1 MSKALLDMRGLTI
14 NHNGRNLVSE
24 IDILVEAGSVT
35 ALMGP
40 SGSGKTLSAR
50 ASMGQIHPAINLTS
64 GSLRFPMRDDRDWFD
79 GIVNAGPKAQNRLL
93 HETAALRGP
102 YVSYSP
108 QMASSAL
115 NPGRTLGRQLEMA
128 IMRRAKSTDN
138 LAMSVRRSLDEVGLP
153 HHASRALPIELSGGM
168 CQRAALAV
176 AVASHPQLVIADE
189 PETGLDPVLTRGIT
203 ELLIRVCKERKCGL
217 LLISHQ
223 DETVARIGAT
233 IIRLPGVEVV

>member
-14 NHNGRNLVSE
+14 VHNGRSLVRD
-24 IDILVEAGSVT
+24 IDIVVEKGSVT

-50 ASMGQIHPAINLTS
+50 ASMGQISPAIALTG
-64 GSLRFPMRDDRDWFD
+64 GSLRFPARGDKDWFA
-79 GIVNAGPKAQNRLL
+79 GVVNGGPKVQTNLL
-93 HETAALRGP
+93 NESALLRGP

-128 IMRRAKSTDN
+128 ILRRADPTGDIVM
-138 LAMSVRRSLDEVGLP
+138 AVRRSLDEVGLP
-153 HHASRALPIELSGGM
+153 FHASRALPIELSGGM

-203 ELLIRVCKERKCGL
+203 ELLIAVCHERKCGL

-223 DETVARIGAT
+223 DETVARIGAS
-233 IIRLPGVEVV
+233 IIRLPGVEVA

>member
-14 NHNGRNLVSE
+14 IHNGRNLVSE
-24 IDILVEAGSVT
+24 VDIIVEKGAVT

-50 ASMGQIHPAINLTS
+50 ASMGQIHPAISLTA
-64 GSLRFPMRDDRDWFD
+64 GSLRFPERDDRDWFA
-79 GIVNAGPKAQNRLL
+79 GVLNAGPKAQTELL
-93 HETAALRGP
+93 EESAALRGP

-128 IMRRAKSTDN
+128 IMRRVDPVDN
-138 LAMSVRRSLDEVGLP
+138 IALSVRRSLDEVGLP
-153 HHASRALPIELSGGM
+153 YHASRALPIELSGGM

-203 ELLIRVCKERKCGL
+203 ELLIEVCNERKCGL

-223 DETVARIGAT
+223 DETVARIGAS
-233 IIRLPGVEVV
+233 IIRLLSLIHI

>member
-1 MSKALLDMRGLTI
+1 LTI
-14 NHNGRNLVSE
+14 VHNGRTLVSE
-24 IDILVEAGSVT
+24 IDIVVEKGAVT

-50 ASMGQIHPAINLTS
+50 ASMGQIHPDIALTG
-64 GSLRFPMRDDRDWFD
+64 GSLKFPVRGDRDWFE
-79 GIVNAGPKAQNRLL
+79 GVVNGGPRAQAELL
-93 HETAALRGP
+93 HESAALRGP

-128 IMRRAKSTDN
+128 IMRRTNPTNSI
-138 LAMSVRRSLDEVGLP
+138 AMSVRRSLDEVGLP
-153 HHASRALPIELSGGM
+153 YHASRALPIELSGGM

-203 ELLIRVCKERKCGL
+203 ELLIKVCNERKCGL

-223 DETVARIGAT
+223 DQTVAKIGAS
-233 IIRLPGVEVV
+233 IIRLPGVEVG